1 MNLEVSSPHVH
12 AVFYHPSSEDEGKEI
27 FHDVTAE
34 LQYALADSKCV
45 GTRDGFQFF
54 LPTLTLE
61 ALLPGRSSLEDRL
74 RE

>member
-34 LQYALADSKCV
+34 LQYALADSMC
-45 GTRDGFQFF
+45 GHQGWIPI
-54 LPTLTLE
+54 LLTY
-61 ALLPGRSSLEDRL
+61 PYFGGSSPW
-74 RE
+74 